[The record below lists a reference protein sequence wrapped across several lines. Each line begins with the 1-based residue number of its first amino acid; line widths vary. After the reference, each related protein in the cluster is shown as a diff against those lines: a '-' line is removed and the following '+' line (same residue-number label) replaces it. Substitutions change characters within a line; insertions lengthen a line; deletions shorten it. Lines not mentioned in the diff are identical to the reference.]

1 MLVAILS
8 FIAVAQYAALAVL
21 SVVNERAVVAYLH
34 VLSPSGSGPERVHL
48 ALGSFQPLYYSA
60 MLVLT
65 AILGFGFWK
74 LWNWTRVV
82 ILAMTLISLGATL
95 FMLPEAARD
104 GSGGAWALWALRLV
118 LCVLW
123 TWYLM
128 RRPVR
133 EAFRSAV
140 VPHAA

>member
-1 MLVAILS
+1 
-8 FIAVAQYAALAVL
+8 
-21 SVVNERAVVAYLH
+21 
-34 VLSPSGSGPERVHL
+34 
-48 ALGSFQPLYYSA
+48 
-60 MLVLT
+60 
-65 AILGFGFWK
+65 
-74 LWNWTRVV
+74 
-82 ILAMTLISLGATL
+82 MTLISLGATL